1 MLSSSRFFG
10 SFRLRQTNSKR
21 AETRSGICS
30 VENGVGTEKC
40 EVHPAAPT
48 VASWDVLTIKAL
60 GYHFASLSR
69 PCIATRGVP
78 EILFNDFWRL
88 TIRPFRNHAN

>member
-1 MLSSSRFFG
+1 MLSSSRCFG
-10 SFRLRQTNSKR
+10 SFRLRQTSSKR

-48 VASWDVLTIKAL
+48 VASWDVTMKAL
-60 GYHFASLSR
+60 GHHFASLSR

-78 EILFNDFWRL
+78 ENLFHDFWCL
-88 TIRPFRNHAN
+88 TIRPFRNHTN